1 MTKVNKLSK
10 LFKNH
15 VSLIIMALGAISIFS
30 ANIVF
35 KSILTG
41 EEYGLYSI
49 IIIYISLL
57 SSFGLLGLDQ
67 VLIRTAILKEIVILD
82 GRLLRS
88 IFTVILITSF
98 LFSIILHFEY
108 FNNTYYMVL
117 VALSFL
123 TSAIMLLFN
132 LFRLSS
138 NFSAAQI
145 INNLWKILLGLS
157 IIIIIFLDIE
167 LQINSLIFLFV
178 LFQFL
183 TLVFCAVYLIL
194 KINIKIQSFL
204 TFNNILKLAFGFF
217 ISLLTI
223 SILNQGDR
231 ILIERKLGLNELGD
245 FFFLANVFLFPFS
258 FLQSYIGFKE
268 MVYFKLKINLKLL
281 NKKIL
286 FSIFTGLILAITIS
300 IGGLILD
307 RFFNSSIICKS
318 NLDIIIILILIGI
331 IKLAY
336 SILSSGMGAVADV
349 KEIKASNIKFSIS
362 ILIIWPI
369 LYFLGVTVVHFLIG
383 YLILWLIRSL
393 IWYSTLHQK
402 IKLNEI

>member
-194 KINIKIQSFL
+194 KINIKIKSFF
-204 TFNNILKLAFGFF
+204 TFINILKLAFGFF